1 MAQCEHHVRQA
12 IRCELAAGVGR
23 HVPVAVPVVM
33 SGEDYASFRVDG
45 FDRQG
50 QLELRLVG
58 ELDIGTADRLRS
70 ALAEVTG
77 RGSTI
82 VLDLS
87 GLDFIDSSGLH
98 ELVVALKR
106 ERAAGGDIVLREPS
120 PQTRRVLEIVGL
132 TQLFV
137 VT

>member
-1 MAQCEHHVRQA
+1 M
-12 IRCELAAGVGR
+12 
-23 HVPVAVPVVM
+23 VM

-58 ELDIGTADRLRS
+58 ELDIGTADRLRG

-106 ERAAGGDIVLREPS
+106 ERAAGGDIVLRKPS